1 MVFTLALA
9 GLVAAI
15 PAVLAQSA
23 AAPTPTITTP
33 GAYVLAP

>member
-33 GAYVLAP
+33 GACVLAP